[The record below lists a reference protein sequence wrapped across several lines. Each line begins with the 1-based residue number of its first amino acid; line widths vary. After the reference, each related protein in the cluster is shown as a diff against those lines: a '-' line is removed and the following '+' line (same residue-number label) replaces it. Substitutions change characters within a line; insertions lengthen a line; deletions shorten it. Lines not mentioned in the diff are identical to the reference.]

1 MVKAIFYTLYSNG
14 YGEPEWITNG
24 STMNLHLLS
33 QTVEIGGNALKFD
46 GVEYVGKGLFK
57 LKGNLFRNRFA
68 FKVAL
73 VDIPLMFIGLLNKHK
88 RTIINM
94 IVKVCLNIIGA
105 MIGAVF

>member
-1 MVKAIFYTLYSNG
+1 
-14 YGEPEWITNG
+14 
-24 STMNLHLLS
+24 MNLHLLS
-33 QTVEIGGNALKFD
+33 QTVEIGGNTLKFD
-46 GVEYVGKGLFK
+46 GVEYVWKGLFK
-57 LKGNLFRNRFA
+57 LKGNFFSNRFA

-94 IVKVCLNIIGA
+94 IVKVCLNTIGA